1 MEPKKR
7 NATVWIVIAAIV
19 ALLCCAALAVAAVA
33 GWLVT
38 TQVRETADTEQ
49 QRAVVTGSTV
59 LEVHNN
65 VGDVTIEP
73 GPDGEVVVNAT
84 KKVRGSNRAERER
97 LLAGTEVTVVQ
108 QDGRMVVTVKQPVS
122 LLAGRS
128 VSVDLDIRVPRDTGL
143 QIENS
148 VGDVKARSL
157 TGELQVR
164 SGVGDVTL
172 TDMTAQGQLEVRS
185 DVGDIRFHG
194 ILPFA
199 GKLSFKSNV
208 GKVRLELPT
217 DASFSLDAKTDVGS
231 IDCQFD
237 VSGRRSGEKLV
248 GDELQGMV
256 GAAPQAT
263 LSIEVNTGDISIRT
277 W

>member
-1 MEPKKR
+1 MEPQKR
-7 NATVWIVIAAIV
+7 NATVWIVVAVIV
-19 ALLCCAALAVAAVA
+19 VLLCCAAVAVAAAA

-38 TQVRETADTEQ
+38 TWARETTDTEQ
-49 QRAVVTGSTV
+49 QRAVVTGSIV

-65 VGDVTIEP
+65 VGNMTVEP

-84 KKVRGSNRAERER
+84 KKVRGSNQAERER
-97 LLAGTEVTVVQ
+97 LLADTEVTVAQ
-108 QDGRMVVTVKQPVS
+108 QDGRVIVTVKQPVR
-122 LLAGRS
+122 LLSGRS
-128 VSVDLDIRVPRDTGL
+128 VSVDLDIRVPHNTGL
-143 QIENS
+143 QIEGN
-148 VGDVKARSL
+148 VGDVEARSL

-172 TDMTAQGQLEVRS
+172 TDITVQGQLEVRL

-194 ILPFA
+194 ILPSA
-199 GKLSFKSNV
+199 GKLTFKSNV

-237 VSGRRSGEKLV
+237 VSDQRSGEKLV
-248 GDELQGMV
+248 GDELQGTV

-263 LSIEVNTGDISIRT
+263 LSIQVNTGDISIRT